1 MKTSIRSAIALLLSL
16 AVGVLMTACDG
27 STLDAN
33 DPTVGTNEAPVT
45 LSFTTATSVRP
56 PALMGRTTGGAL
68 ALSDASGSTLTL
80 DQVEIA
86 IGEIEFERDDRDAAG
101 RSDIEQ
107 GPLLVNLPLD
117 GGPPAVIAEA
127 SVPEGLWKEVK
138 FEVEQLERD
147 DDDEAALLDETGF
160 PEGFSIRVEG
170 TWRPGDSTERSFVYL
185 SDLDEEQELEFR
197 PSLEVTGAA
206 PKRVEFVVDIDS
218 WFRTSDGTL
227 INPEEGNEDGRFE
240 DLVEDNIKRSIVA
253 EGDEANEVDV
263 DGRIEALGSNSLTV
277 NGFTFLVTDRTEV
290 EGEDDR
296 PLSFSDLREGD
307 VVEVEGYRDRN
318 GDLIA
323 YEIEREDDDD
333 DDANEMEVKGFI
345 DSINAPE
352 LTVNGITFTV
362 TSETEIEDDDRERT
376 LTDLQVG
383 DRVEVEGYRNR
394 DGVLIAEE
402 IEIE

>member
-1 MKTSIRSAIALLLSL
+1 MKTSMRSAIALLLSL
-16 AVGVLMTACDG
+16 AVGVMMTACDS

-33 DPTVGTNEAPVT
+33 NPTVGDNEAPVT
-45 LSFTTATSVRP
+45 LSFSTATSVGQS
-56 PALMGRTTGGAL
+56 ALMARTVGSAL

-80 DQVEIA
+80 DRVEIA
-86 IGEIEFERDDRDAAG
+86 IGEIEFERDDRDASG

-107 GPLLVNLPLD
+107 GPLLVDLPLD

-127 SVPEGLWKEVK
+127 TVPEGLWKEVK
-138 FEVEQLERD
+138 FEVEKLERD

-170 TWRPGDSTERSFVYL
+170 TWTPSDGPERSFVYL
-185 SDLDEEQELEFR
+185 SDLDGEQELEFR
-197 PSLEVTGAA
+197 PSLEVTGDA
-206 PKRVEFVVDIDS
+206 PKSVEFIVDIDS

-227 INPEEGNEDGRFE
+227 INPEEGNEGGQFE
-240 DLVEDNIKRSIVA
+240 DLIEENIERSIEA

-323 YEIEREDDDD
+323 YEIEREDDGD
-333 DDANEMEVKGFI
+333 DDANEVEVKGSI
-345 DSINAPE
+345 DSINDPE

-362 TSETEIEDDDRERT
+362 TSETEIEDDDRT
-376 LTDLQVG
+376 LALADLSAG
-383 DRVEVEGYRNR
+383 DRVEVEGFRDR

>member
-1 MKTSIRSAIALLLSL
+1 
-16 AVGVLMTACDG
+16 
-27 STLDAN
+27 
-33 DPTVGTNEAPVT
+33 
-45 LSFTTATSVRP
+45 
-56 PALMGRTTGGAL
+56 
-68 ALSDASGSTLTL
+68 
-80 DQVEIA
+80 
-86 IGEIEFERDDRDAAG
+86 
-101 RSDIEQ
+101 
-107 GPLLVNLPLD
+107 LVNLPLD

-277 NGFTFLVTDRTEV
+277 NGFTFLVTDQTEV

-362 TSETEIEDDDRERT
+362 TSETEIEDDDRERM